1 MIGAAWNLLL
11 GFAWIVL
18 TGDFSGRNLLTGLL
32 FGYLVLALIQS
43 QVPALA
49 GHAQRLPRL
58 VRFVGFFLK
67 ELVMA
72 NLKVSYDIVT
82 LPWYMRPGVIAMPL
96 KASTEFEIA
105 FVANLISLTPGTLSL
120 DVSDDRRVLY
130 IHAMF
135 LDDEPALRHSL
146 PDRVVALELFSS
158 ILVGIIGV
166 VAIATD
172 VPSLLDVAIVMAL
185 MAFMAT
191 IGFARFLER
200 GGPRDD

>member
-1 MIGAAWNLLL
+1 MSTVI
-11 GFAWIVL
+11 
-18 TGDFSGRNLLTGLL
+18 
-32 FGYLVLALIQS
+32 LVSLAVMALALC
-43 QVPALA
+43 L
-49 GHAQRLPRL
+49 
-58 VRFVGFFLK
+58 
-67 ELVMA
+67 
-72 NLKVSYDIVT
+72 
-82 LPWYMRPGVIAMPL
+82 
-96 KASTEFEIA
+96 A
-105 FVANLISLTPGTLSL
+105 FVRLFRGP
-120 DVSDDRRVLY
+120 
-130 IHAMF
+130 
-135 LDDEPALRHSL
+135 SL

>member
-1 MIGAAWNLLL
+1 MSTLILLSL
-11 GFAWIVL
+11 AVMA
-18 TGDFSGRNLLTGLL
+18 
-32 FGYLVLALIQS
+32 LALC
-43 QVPALA
+43 LA
-49 GHAQRLPRL
+49 IVRLFRGP
-58 VRFVGFFLK
+58 
-67 ELVMA
+67 
-72 NLKVSYDIVT
+72 
-82 LPWYMRPGVIAMPL
+82 
-96 KASTEFEIA
+96 
-105 FVANLISLTPGTLSL
+105 
-120 DVSDDRRVLY
+120 
-130 IHAMF
+130 
-135 LDDEPALRHSL
+135 SL